1 MIFAPERSPLRGGF
15 EMTQNFRFNIPED
28 YEIDPSRKAEVG
40 GTVYSGPYGSM
51 EIGFSNLQGQPT
63 EQAIESY
70 FEGLG
75 GGFETITG
83 IRPVTFSGLNGVCC
97 RYLVGNDDY
106 YTKVNLQI
114 DGASVQ
120 VPADTLMTD
129 RPGAMMPADTLH
141 IGEPGAQIPA
151 DTLVILLRAGSLGEL
166 QLLESELDLAHMI
179 EIDYE

>member
-1 MIFAPERSPLRGGF
+1 
-15 EMTQNFRFNIPED
+15 MTQNFRFKIPED
-28 YEIDPSRKAEVG
+28 YEIDPSRKAEAG
-40 GTVYSGPYGSM
+40 GTVYSGPYGTM
-51 EIGFSNLQGQPT
+51 EIGFSNLQGQPA
-63 EQAIESY
+63 EQAMESY
-70 FEGLG
+70 FEGLA

-114 DGASVQ
+114 DGAGV
-120 VPADTLMTD
+120 
-129 RPGAMMPADTLH
+129 
-141 IGEPGAQIPA
+141 QIPA

>member
-1 MIFAPERSPLRGGF
+1 MK
-15 EMTQNFRFNIPED
+15 QKFRFNIPED
-28 YEIDPSRKAEVG
+28 YEIDPSRKAEAG

-51 EIGFSNLQGQPT
+51 EIGFSNLQGQPA

-83 IRPVTFSGLNGVCC
+83 IRTVTFSGLNGVCC

-114 DGASVQ
+114 DGASV
-120 VPADTLMTD
+120 
-129 RPGAMMPADTLH
+129 
-141 IGEPGAQIPA
+141 QIPA